1 MRIEMLQSIRG
12 AADAMGNTTRLYSC
26 GHIYEMTEAWQIDL
40 AGRLIDEDWARDLDR
55 KALGGAPEN
64 KALDGAPENK
74 VLHTV
79 KRPRGRPRK
88 TVVMEG

>member
-12 AADAMGNTTRLYSC
+12 VADVTGNAIQLYAS
-26 GHIYEMTEAWQIDL
+26 GHVYNMAEPWQADL
-40 AGRLIDEDWARDLDR
+40 ARVFLREGWAVDLDR
-55 KALGGAPEN
+55 

-74 VLHTV
+74 ALHTV

-88 TVVMEG
+88 QVVMGG